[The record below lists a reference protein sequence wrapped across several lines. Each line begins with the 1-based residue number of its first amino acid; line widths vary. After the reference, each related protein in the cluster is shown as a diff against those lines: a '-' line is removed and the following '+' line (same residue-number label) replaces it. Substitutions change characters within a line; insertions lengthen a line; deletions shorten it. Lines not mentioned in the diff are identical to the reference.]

1 MRASPLLL
9 LGLLGCGGSET
20 FMIVTI
26 DSVPAVHDVAK
37 VQVDLDNDGQTRGD
51 SFSTT
56 NLDFPA
62 TFSISAGA
70 RTGNLDITV
79 SAFDEE
85 GLLVGRGK
93 TTTMLELPTAALT
106 LDSADFVINTDFA
119 DDQFPSGDFESHGV
133 QLGSAPDGTW
143 TATYR
148 DACNDPCNMLARRF
162 DVTGVPVDSA
172 LAAGTNGFPVSTEL
186 SDGFFTTPTT
196 ASTSAGTVVLWNF
209 EDVAP
214 STEKGI
220 ACRAIDTAGNGVGNQ
235 KTIATE
241 LGTAFA
247 VSATPLG
254 AATFAVAWNSTNPD
268 NVTKGAI
275 VDTQCGVSGLATI
288 STVPGTLGAIRPS
301 IATNGDRVLYSWTLD
316 DTARFRVTTNT
327 NAGVTGDLL
336 LITQTATENVEFTHA
351 TKLGTGFGVFVRWAA
366 VPTTAPGKIELYRI
380 SNAGVV
386 QGTPVL
392 ITNKTSSSFDSAQAF
407 SVTTRAED
415 GLMLVV
421 WHTCQAFADDS
432 GCGVFGRFVGSDGNP
447 IGEEFSVPTTTQ
459 MDQTDPSVI
468 ALPGAFAAMWKDE
481 SLQAPDIAGSAVR
494 GRVIYSTTT
503 GGGPSSK
510 PEPRTVF
517 PTIEL

>member
-1 MRASPLLL
+1 
-9 LGLLGCGGSET
+9 
-20 FMIVTI
+20 MIVTI

-37 VQVDLDNDGQTRGD
+37 VQVDLDNEGQTRGD
-51 SFSTT
+51 SFSTSD
-56 NLDFPA
+56 LDFPA
-62 TFSISAGA
+62 TFSISAGT
-70 RTGNLDITV
+70 RTGGLEITV

-93 TTTMLELPTAALT
+93 TSTTLDMPTAALT

-133 QLGSAPDGTW
+133 QLGAAPDGTW

-148 DACNDPCNMLARRF
+148 DACDDPCNMLARRF
-162 DVTGVPVDSA
+162 DVTGQPIDSA

-186 SDGFFTTPTT
+186 SDGFFTTPTA
-196 ASTSAGTVVLWNF
+196 ASSSTGTVVLWNF

-214 STEKGI
+214 STEKGV
-220 ACRAIDTAGNGVGNQ
+220 ACRAIDPSGNGVGNQ

-241 LGTAFA
+241 LATAFA

-254 AATFAVAWNSTNPD
+254 ADKFAVTWNSTNPD

-275 VDTQCGVSGLATI
+275 VDAQCNVSGLTSV
-288 STVPGTLGAIRPS
+288 STVAGTVGAIRPS
-301 IATNGDRVLYSWTLD
+301 IATNADRILYSWTLD
-316 DTARFRVTTNT
+316 DAARTRVMSNT
-327 NAGVTGDLL
+327 NAPLSSDLTL
-336 LITQTATENVEFTHA
+336 VAATAMETVEFTHA
-351 TKLGTGFGVFVRWAA
+351 TKLGAGFGVFVRWAS
-366 VPTTAPGKIELYRI
+366 VPTTAPGRIELYI
-380 SNAGVV
+380 LNNAGVR
-386 QGTPVL
+386 QGTPIL
-392 ITNKTSSSFDSAQAF
+392 ITDKTSSTFDSAQAF

-421 WHTCQAFADDS
+421 WHTCQAIADDS
-432 GCGVFGRFVGSDGNP
+432 GCGVFGRFVGADGNP
-447 IGEEFSVPTTTQ
+447 IGAEFSVPTTTQ

-494 GRVIYSTTT
+494 GRVIYSTST
-503 GGGPSSK
+503 GGAPSAK

>member
-1 MRASPLLL
+1 MRTWPFF
-9 LGLLGCGGSET
+9 LGVLGCGGSET

-37 VQVDLDNDGQTRGD
+37 IQVDLDNDGLTRGD
-51 SFSTT
+51 SFATT

-62 TFSISAGA
+62 TFSISPGV
-70 RTGNLDITV
+70 RTGNLDISV
-79 SAFDEE
+79 SAFDED

-93 TTTMLELPTAALT
+93 TTTMLEMPTAALT

-133 QLGSAPDGTW
+133 QLGAAPDGTW

-148 DACNDPCNMLARRF
+148 DSCDDPCNMLARRF

-172 LAAGTNGFPVSTEL
+172 LAAGTNGFAVSTEL

-214 STEKGI
+214 STEKGV
-220 ACRAIDTAGNGVGNQ
+220 ACRAIDASGNGVGNQ

-241 LGTAFA
+241 LSTAFA

-254 AATFAVAWNSTNPD
+254 ATTFAVTWNSSNPD

-275 VDTQCGVSGLATI
+275 VDTQCGVTGLVTV
-288 STVPGTLGAIRPS
+288 STVPGSLGAIRPS

-316 DTARFRVTTNT
+316 DTARIRVMSNT
-327 NAGVTGDLL
+327 NAPVSGDLL

-351 TKLGTGFGVFVRWAA
+351 TKLGAGFGVFVRWAA
-366 VPTTAPGKIELYRI
+366 VPTTAPGKIELYRL
-380 SNAGVV
+380 SNTGAV
-386 QGTPVL
+386 QGTPIL
-392 ITNKTSSSFDSAQAF
+392 ITNKTSSTFDSAQAF

-421 WHTCQAFADDS
+421 WHTCTAFADDS

-468 ALPGAFAAMWKDE
+468 SLPGAFAAIWKDE
-481 SLQAPDIAGSAVR
+481 SLQPPDVAGSAVR

-503 GGGPSSK
+503 GSGPSSK
-510 PEPRTVF
+510 PEPRTVL
-517 PTIEL
+517 PTIVF